1 MINTWQF
8 WVVIYLI
15 AGVLFAQKFK
25 SANRNMKNAGSLTI
39 LLELFTGVFSLLMI
53 PVFDIKF
60 DINTNVLLTL
70 LIVVFIYAITDR
82 LNIEARYGLD
92 PSTFSMLKQ
101 LSTVFMIIFG
111 FMFLKEKFVFS
122 KLLGTIFI
130 IGANIIFPSFAVDH
144 FSNVNLALIV

>member
-25 SANRNMKNAGSLTI
+25 SSNRNMNNAGSLTI

-70 LIVVFIYAITDR
+70 LIVVFIYAVTDR

-111 FMFLKEKFVFS
+111 FTLLKE
-122 KLLGTIFI
+122 
-130 IGANIIFPSFAVDH
+130 
-144 FSNVNLALIV
+144 

>member
-25 SANRNMKNAGSLTI
+25 SSNRNMKNAGSLTI

-60 DINTNVLLTL
+60 DINANVLLTL
-70 LIVVFIYAITDR
+70 LIVVFIYAVTDR

-101 LSTVFMIIFG
+101 LSTVFIIIFG
-111 FMFLKEKFVFS
+111 FTLLKEEFVFS
-122 KLLGTIFI
+122 KLLGT
-130 IGANIIFPSFAVDH
+130 
-144 FSNVNLALIV
+144 